1 MSTPPRTWRVRRRP
15 VLALSAL
22 AVSAT
27 LIAAGCGGDDDPSG
41 APAGATAGFVPA
53 SAPVYLEIDADT
65 TSEQWQAASALGEK
79 FPDWPGGSVD
89 EILADALED
98 ADVDYEA
105 EVKPVVGETIALAV
119 PTLDTGGVDDVLGGA
134 TDPGSLGDVAEDQD
148 RFILVAQ
155 IDDEEGARALLE
167 KEAGSPAGEHGGV
180 DYYVNDDDYAAVWDG
195 AMVFTAEEEDLFASI
210 DAHAAGG
217 EAVLSGQEKFNQTL
231 EELSPEVIGQ
241 FYVDIGSVVR
251 EAADSQAQL
260 SQLGVDQIANAAFG
274 ASITAE
280 EDGFRMR
287 GAVVGAVIED
297 QPTFDPTLTENAP
310 ADTLFYYGFADLATQ
325 VRTTLDQVL
334 EASENGDETR
344 QQLEG
349 FSAQLQSL
357 LGISLDDLIALASG
371 EHALVV
377 TPGGASL
384 DIPVTGALVLKVE
397 DGARAESTLD
407 ALRNGLPA
415 VLSTLGG
422 GTAPEWRQV
431 PVAPGITGWQL
442 PLDGDS
448 SLVYAVDGDLAVV
461 GLSPRAVAQVLA
473 PQQPLASNEEF
484 SAAIAGA
491 PSPLAGLAWLDI
503 EGAVDLAEQSGAFAD
518 DPSQREAVRPLKNLV
533 FWTAGGDTPTFEA
546 FLRIE

>member
-1 MSTPPRTWRVRRRP
+1 MSTLPGTRRVRRRP
-15 VLALSAL
+15 VIALSAL
-22 AVSAT
+22 AVGAT
-27 LIAAGCGGDDDPSG
+27 LVAAGCGGDDSSG
-41 APAGATAGFVPA
+41 APAGETAGFVPA

-65 TSEQWQAASALGEK
+65 TSEQWQAVSALGEK

-89 EILADALED
+89 EILADALEN

-105 EVKPVVGETIALAV
+105 EVKPVVGDTIAIAV
-119 PTLDTGGVDDVLGGA
+119 PTLETDGVDDVLSSA
-134 TDPGSLGDVAEDQD
+134 TDPSSLGDVADDQD
-148 RFILVAQ
+148 RFLFVAQ
-155 IDDEEGARALLE
+155 IDDEEAARALVE
-167 KEAGSPAGEHGGV
+167 RESGSPAGEHGGV
-180 DYYVNDDDYAAVWDG
+180 DYYENDGDYAAVWDG
-195 AMVFTAEEEDLFASI
+195 ALVLAAEEEDLFASI
-210 DAHAAGG
+210 DAHSAGG
-217 EAVLSGQEKFNQTL
+217 EAVLSGQDKFNQTL
-231 EELSPEVIGQ
+231 EELSPEVLGQ
-241 FYVDIGSVVR
+241 VYVDLGAVVNQ
-251 EAADSQAQL
+251 AAEGQAQL
-260 SQLGVDQIANAAFG
+260 SQLGLDQVADAAFG

-280 EDGFRMR
+280 EDGVRVR
-287 GAVVGAVIED
+287 GAVVGAVIEN

-310 ADTLFYYGFADLATQ
+310 ADTLVYYGFADLATQ
-325 VRTTLDQVL
+325 VRTTLEQVL
-334 EASENGDETR
+334 DASENGDETR

-357 LGISLDDLIALASG
+357 LGISLDDLIALTSG
-371 EHALVV
+371 EHAVVV

-415 VLSTLGG
+415 LLSTLGG

-442 PLDGDS
+442 PLEGDAS
-448 SLVYAVDGDLAVV
+448 VVYAVDGDLAVV

-484 SAAIAGA
+484 SEAIAGA
-491 PSPLAGLAWLDI
+491 PSPLAGLAWVDI

-533 FWTAGGDTPTFEA
+533 FWTAGGETPTFEA